1 MKIGW
6 DRLTKLIVLFFLLMS
21 FCMLITSYEFP
32 IFQLEDFSPELIK
45 IEIGHIGSEASRF
58 LWDYRLIDL
67 IAQAF
72 VLFVT
77 AACAVAILR
86 NGAKK

>member
-6 DRLTKLIVLFFLLMS
+6 DRLMKLIVVFFLLLS
-21 FCMLITSYEFP
+21 FGMLIIGYEFP
-32 IFQLEDFSPELIK
+32 TFQLENLSQELIK
-45 IEIGHIGSEASRF
+45 VEMGHIGSEASRF
-58 LWDYRLIDL
+58 LWNYRLIDL

-86 NGAKK
+86 TGTKK